1 MTLQDLLE
9 RYNGFFE
16 NSHLAVGEKA
26 DLTSVIRNG
35 MVMLIPVL
43 LIGAFSLTVQ
53 FIPIPIY
60 LRFSREW
67 QGGFIN
73 TLFGYISNATFG
85 LMSVLMTFTISYC
98 YMTQYD
104 NGKMNVITGVMTS
117 MVCYFILIGAF
128 TAKFNT
134 ALLGSQGVAS
144 AIICSMTARS
154 RRKW

>member
-26 DLTSVIRNG
+26 DLISVIRNG

-60 LRFSREW
+60 LRFIRE
-67 QGGFIN
+67 
-73 TLFGYISNATFG
+73 
-85 LMSVLMTFTISYC
+85 
-98 YMTQYD
+98 
-104 NGKMNVITGVMTS
+104 
-117 MVCYFILIGAF
+117 
-128 TAKFNT
+128 
-134 ALLGSQGVAS
+134 
-144 AIICSMTARS
+144 
-154 RRKW
+154 